1 MSTIS
6 ATDTEVQKPVNV
18 IFQETLLR
26 NARARAPYFVGTQAG
41 ALTENK
47 GSATIKWRRYNTALD
62 NASAID
68 LTTTALAEL
77 TTTAAYGQGRA
88 ADVVHFSDV
97 TATVSKYGQYHI
109 LNEEVEIFNF
119 NNTFDGIVT
128 ALGISAGR
136 SVNALQRNVGEDNAT
151 KAYANGVASDGAVV
165 AVTSAA
171 DIKRVINTL
180 NRNSGITFS
189 PMTMGSQNL
198 GTGPV
203 LPAYWAIC
211 HPDVA
216 VDVSNLTGFK
226 SVETYSGQVETAPF
240 EFGYFG
246 QAGQGV
252 RFMQTEDAS
261 IDLDAGGTNSG
272 TTRGT
277 SSTDLY
283 TILVY
288 GMDSIGSVGLGQS
301 YGTGA
306 FETGDDLAAV
316 NLIVS
321 ERRAGP
327 ADPFMELRTVAWKAW
342 HTGAVLNSNW
352 SRALRVGATKQASYT

>member
-6 ATDTEVQKPVNV
+6 ATNTEVQKPVNV

-26 NARARAPYFVGTQAG
+26 NARARAPYYVGTQAG
-41 ALTENK
+41 ELAERR

-62 NASAID
+62 NSSAID

-77 TTTAAYGQGRA
+77 TTTAAYGQGRT

-109 LNEEVEIFNF
+109 LSEEVEIFNF
-119 NNTFDGIVT
+119 NGTFDGIVT

-136 SVNALQRNVGEDNAT
+136 SVNALQRNIGEDNAT
-151 KAYANGVASDGAVV
+151 KVYANGVASDAAVV
-165 AVTSAA
+165 AVTAAA
-171 DIKRVINTL
+171 DIKRVVNTL
-180 NRNSGITFS
+180 NRNSAITFS
-189 PMTMGSQNL
+189 PMTTGSENI

-203 LPAYWAIC
+203 LPSYWAIC

-216 VDVSNLTGFK
+216 VDVSALTGFK
-226 SVETYSGQVETAPF
+226 SVETYAGQVETVPF

-252 RFMQTEDAS
+252 RFIQTEDAS
-261 IDLDAGGTNSG
+261 IDTDSGGTNG
-272 TTRGT
+272 GATRGT
-277 SSTDLY
+277 SDTDLY

-288 GMDSIGSVGLGQS
+288 GMDAIGSVGLGQS

-306 FETGDDLAAV
+306 FETGDDVAAV
-316 NLIVS
+316 ELIVS
-321 ERRAGP
+321 QRQASA
-327 ADPFMELRTVAWKAW
+327 ADPFAELRTVAWKAW
-342 HTGAVLNSNW
+342 HTGAILNANW
-352 SRALRVGATKQASYT
+352 ARALRVGATAQASYS